1 MKYFKPSV
9 LTVALASIAAC
20 AHEYY
25 APERPKTW
33 QDNEEGPVAES
44 FARFVQDW
52 NANTVFTVEIENSTD
67 IDMDI
72 YSMTADNVPFTFKRL
87 NQHYTLSFGGQVE
100 TIQSSTFEYFAEGAQ
115 QLNTVLNTVAE

>member
-33 QDNEEGPVAES
+33 QDVEDGPVAEE
-44 FARFVQDW
+44 FARFVQGW
-52 NANTVFTVEIENSTD
+52 NADTKFTVQIETAP
-67 IDMDI
+67 DMEI
-72 YSMTADNVPFTFKRL
+72 YSMTADDVPFTFKRIE
-87 NQHYTLSFGGQVE
+87 NRYSLSYGGDVE
-100 TIQSSTFEYFAEGAQ
+100 TIQASTFEYFAEGAL
-115 QLNTVLNTVAE
+115 QLNAVLNMPAE